1 VVGVPPRAI
10 RHIRIRCHQIRTG
23 IPDAVVVAC
32 VLSKEVDLSNLRSR
46 ISTENA
52 QHVVCSLQLMK
63 DYLTSLLHPAVVAD
77 DPAPQL
83 AAETRELSET
93 SREMQQADVFDG
105 PEDGVFDR
113 LATSLARS
121 FEAPIALITGAEGG
135 KCFWEAQCGLPKDT
149 LLTTQP
155 ERDLSIFSRIVFS
168 DSTLVIADTEEY
180 EPFATN
186 PFFMEKGIRCYAGVP
201 LKATDGQV
209 LGSVCVLDTRPRQF
223 TEQHTDLLLSAAN
236 AVVIAIELHGMA
248 PTEQEPSETK
258 P

>member
-1 VVGVPPRAI
+1 
-10 RHIRIRCHQIRTG
+10 
-23 IPDAVVVAC
+23 
-32 VLSKEVDLSNLRSR
+32 
-46 ISTENA
+46 
-52 QHVVCSLQLMK
+52 
-63 DYLTSLLHPAVVAD
+63 
-77 DPAPQL
+77 
-83 AAETRELSET
+83 
-93 SREMQQADVFDG
+93 
-105 PEDGVFDR
+105 
-113 LATSLARS
+113 
-121 FEAPIALITGAEGG
+121 
-135 KCFWEAQCGLPKDT
+135 
-149 LLTTQP
+149 
-155 ERDLSIFSRIVFS
+155 VFS